1 MSNINNMKSASF
13 YLQKIVDFMRAKT
26 IEHRS
31 INIYLDL
38 VKNKDTEVFA
48 FLDTVIMNRHRYQ
61 IAKQAFIDRAKEQ
74 EKFNGN
80 LKTALIVLN
89 AVIGVGVI
97 ITVLVTSKLF
107 SSAEGAPSAS
117 SKLKIVI
124 LTITGLFVYT
134 IASYVSI
141 IYCDQLKGD
150 YGRAQTYNYMGEKF
164 FDKFENIKAVAMYQ
178 AHRFAFTEPSG
189 PDKKSIKSFYDE
201 FVTNKKKRAAAK
213 MNLKEIRAHPDWPS
227 IVDNCRPEYAVSATQ
242 SASNNMDVLTQREL
256 DALANEENVLRMWD
270 NRTLLQEIRNKSK
283 SMMTLV
289 TKLKDGD
296 IDDKL
301 NDAAIAEIVKK
312 DIVPLFLQRDIIHL
326 QDVAI
331 KNPTKFTIKPVDQF
345 TVENDQDGIIYMQR
359 NLNCNFIVYDASK
372 KVCAAF
378 EERALPKNT
387 ILMFSKGS
395 SLYVVKDEKETDRFV
410 FLEAGDLID
419 IPKELISDMAP
430 KTTDCVDECMD
441 DPTCV
446 GFKYTN
452 DKCRKLISMA
462 RPSFDIVQREC
473 SGPTCTTYKF
483 DINEIG
489 RPIDRLGFFDVA
501 SSSLQTKV
509 YQLSQ
514 KYNFE
519 FKWLTYTELIR
530 TELDVAYQ
538 SNEIDMVMIKVIEVL
553 EAADVMAR
561 NTTKS
566 VATKFISLDRFI
578 SKLDDMTLG
587 DIIFYRKNVIQKLYD
602 VIYVLHGKVEEGIA
616 NPTAAEQ
623 NMFVEKERALSR
635 QKVLVYSLASCLVLA
650 YGYYVADSYGKL
662 GKELSY
668 ASLLMPLI
676 VVGVVASIMIS
687 YHIKQE
693 SLYDYNRTVLESN
706 NTKLLDSI
714 FILTVAVEKLQK
726 QVPNK
731 SVKAKIGEL
740 FIREETKQAIYDN
753 IVEVINM
760 LERCNL
766 MTDASNVLLPFP
778 YVDISINVT
787 MILVSIYVIFYM
799 VQTMSPVENIFQ
811 IRLTN
816 KIVKLVQDH
825 PGKYMMKDFPEL
837 TCLSPDTSS
846 LKVIG
851 IVVFVII
858 SVMFST
864 KVLRSSSEY
873 GQGLYNSRYFAE
885 AKCAK

>member
-1 MSNINNMKSASF
+1 
-13 YLQKIVDFMRAKT
+13 MRAKT

-31 INIYLDL
+31 INTYLDL

-48 FLDTVIMNRHRYQ
+48 FLDSVIMNRHRYQ
-61 IAKQAFIDRAKEQ
+61 IAKQAFIDRSKEQ

-89 AVIGVGVI
+89 AVIGAGVI
-97 ITVLVTSKLF
+97 IAVLATSKIF
-107 SSAEGAPSAS
+107 SSGEGAPSAS
-117 SKLKIVI
+117 NKIKIVI

-141 IYCDQLKGD
+141 TYCDQLKGD
-150 YGRAQTYNYMGEKF
+150 YGRAQTYNYMGERF

-178 AHRFAFTEPSG
+178 AHRFAFTEPAG
-189 PDKKSIKSFYDE
+189 PDKKMIKSYYDE

-213 MNLKEIRAHPDWPS
+213 MNLPEIRAHPDWS
-227 IVDNCRPEYAVSATQ
+227 LIVDNCRPEYAVKAAQAGMT
-242 SASNNMDVLTQREL
+242 NMDVTTQREL

-296 IDDKL
+296 VDDKL

-331 KNPTKFTIKPVDQF
+331 KNPNKFSIKPVEQF
-345 TVENDQDGIIYMQR
+345 TVENEQDGIIYMQR
-359 NLNCNFIVYDASK
+359 NLNCNFVVYDASK

-378 EERALPKNT
+378 EEKTLPKST
-387 ILMFSKGS
+387 VLMFSKGS
-395 SLYVVKDEKETDRFV
+395 SLFIVKDEKETNRFV

-430 KTTDCVDECMD
+430 KTEDCVSECMD

-446 GFKYTN
+446 GFKYSN
-452 DKCRKLISMA
+452 DKCRKLVSMA

-473 SGPTCTTYKF
+473 SGPSCTTYKF
-483 DINEIG
+483 DIGEVG

-530 TELDVAYQ
+530 TELDVAYK
-538 SNEIDMVMIKVIEVL
+538 SNEIDMVMIKTIEIL

-561 NTTKS
+561 NSTKS
-566 VATKFISLDRFI
+566 VATKFISLDRFT

-616 NPTAAEQ
+616 NPTAAEK

-650 YGYYVADSYGKL
+650 YVYYAADSYEKL
-662 GKELSY
+662 GKELTY

-676 VVGVVASIMIS
+676 VIGVIASIMIS

-693 SLYDYNRTVLESN
+693 SMYDYNRTVLESN

-714 FILTVAVEKLQK
+714 FILTVAVDKLQK

-731 SVKAKIGEL
+731 SIKAKIGEL
-740 FIREETKQAIYDN
+740 FVREETKQDIYDN
-753 IVEVINM
+753 IVQVINM

-766 MTDASNVLLPFP
+766 MTDASSVLLPFP
-778 YVDISINVT
+778 YVDISINVV
-787 MILVSIYVIFYM
+787 MILVSIYVILYM

-885 AKCAK
+885 ARCAK